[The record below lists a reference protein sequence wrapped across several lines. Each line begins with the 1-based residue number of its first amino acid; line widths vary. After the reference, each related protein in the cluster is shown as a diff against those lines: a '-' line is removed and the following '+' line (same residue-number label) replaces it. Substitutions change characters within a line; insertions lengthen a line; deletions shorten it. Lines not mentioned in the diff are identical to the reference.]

1 MASENTVNALGIL
14 DDLIR
19 DPESRQQFLEDPY
32 TTLRNAGADP
42 SDVPSEVWQAL
53 TEMTLEEL
61 SAIAALGVA
70 LAEAGLLDGSLLW
83 HHVV

>member
-19 DPESRQQFLEDPY
+19 DPQSRIQFLDDPY
-32 TTLRNAGADP
+32 TTMQNAGADP
-42 SDVPSEVWQAL
+42 SDVPSGVWQVVIQ
-53 TEMTLEEL
+53 MSLEEL
-61 SAIAALGVA
+61 GAIADLGAA
-70 LAEAGLLDGSLLW
+70 LAAAGLFDGSLLW

>member
-19 DPESRQQFLEDPY
+19 DPESRAQFYEDPY
-32 TTLRNAGADP
+32 DTLQNAGADP
-42 SDVPSEVWQAL
+42 GDVPPTVWGAL

-61 SAIAALGVA
+61 GAIAALGVA
-70 LAEAGLLDGSLLW
+70 LAEAGIFDGSLHW
-83 HHVV
+83 RHVV

>member
-1 MASENTVNALGIL
+1 MASKNTVNALGIL

-19 DPESRQQFLEDPY
+19 DPQSRQQFLEDPY
-32 TTLRNAGADP
+32 ATLRNAGADP
-42 SDVPSEVWQAL
+42 SDVPSEVWQTL

-61 SAIAALGVA
+61 GAIADLGVA